1 MSKSS
6 SLQTKITSL
15 ESQLAER
22 DATIAERDAKIA
34 ELLAAA
40 APAEKRGKKA
50 RKERDPD
57 APKRAPSAW
66 IVFCGKKREEA
77 KIAHPTA
84 KMTELTTFL
93 SQMWAALTPEQ
104 KAEYKPEPGAVA
116 APKPPKTPK
125 APKTSKEPK
134 EKKPKDPD
142 APKKPVQGYL
152 LFQQQERAKLTPP
165 EKVSPKVL
173 SERWAL
179 LSAEEKA
186 AYKSS

>member
-1 MSKSS
+1 MSS
-6 SLQTKITSL
+6 SSSKKPSAQAQIDALLERLSAQDKRITVL
-15 ESQLAER
+15 E
-22 DATIAERDAKIA
+22 TIPS
-34 ELLAAA
+34 
-40 APAEKRGKKA
+40 APAEKKPRKKRA
-50 RKERDPD
+50 PKNPD
-57 APKRAPSAW
+57 APTRAPSSW
-66 IVFCGKKREEA
+66 IVFLGKKREEA
-77 KIAHPTA
+77 KTAHPDA
-84 KMTELTTFL
+84 KMTELTTII
-93 SQMWAALTPEQ
+93 SKMWAALTPEQ

-125 APKTSKEPK
+125 APKTPKEPK

-142 APKKPVQGYL
+142 APKKPIQGYL